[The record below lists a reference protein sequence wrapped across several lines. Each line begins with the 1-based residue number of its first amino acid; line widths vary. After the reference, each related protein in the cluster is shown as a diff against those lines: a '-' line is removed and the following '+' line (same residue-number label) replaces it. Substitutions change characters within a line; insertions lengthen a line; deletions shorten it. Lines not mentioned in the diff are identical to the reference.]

1 MKKTLFVCALLFA
14 TVQVTK
20 AQLNNITSSVTNE
33 KGTPLHDVFVADDQY
48 KNATFTD
55 SLGGFTIAVHPDS
68 KLRFEHAGYKDTLIT
83 AVKPGAD
90 MSVTLK
96 STAGSVASADN
107 PTGRAASEGLSK
119 NEVAVI
125 SNDMGGYLKPA
136 HEKGDTRGSQ
146 YLCETF
152 VHGYMISSAGELV
165 HNPSFLFDYDKI
177 GGRLLL
183 TRDNK
188 LITEVG
194 WDQINS
200 FTLFSNTDERFD
212 FEKAPA
218 IDPSHYV
225 QVLASGT
232 KYKIYKLIK
241 TRFAKADYVNN
252 GAAAHGHDYDEYIDD
267 ADYYV
272 FDPQTNQPK
281 KFSLRKKSIKE
292 AFAKEADKINKYLS
306 DNPGDI
312 DDAYLSKLGVYMNQ

>member
-1 MKKTLFVCALLFA
+1 MLLFA

-20 AQLNNITSSVTNE
+20 AQVNSITGSVTNE
-33 KGTPLHDVFVADDQY
+33 KGNPMHDVFVADDQY

-55 SLGGFTIAVHPDS
+55 SLGNFTIAAHPDS
-68 KLRFEHAGYKDTLIT
+68 KLKFEHAGYNDTLMTGI
-83 AVKPGAD
+83 KPGAGIQ
-90 MSVTLK
+90 VALK
-96 STAGSVASADN
+96 STGGPGASADSS
-107 PTGRAASEGLSK
+107 TGRAATESFTR
-119 NEVAVI
+119 NEIAVI
-125 SNDMGGYLKPA
+125 SNNTGGYLRPA

-146 YLCETF
+146 YLFETF
-152 VHGYMISSAGELV
+152 VHGYMISSAGEV
-165 HNPSFLFDYDKI
+165 AHNPNFLFDYDKI

-188 LITEVG
+188 LITEIG

-225 QVLASGT
+225 QVVASGN

-241 TRFAKADYVNN
+241 TKFAKADYVNN
-252 GAAAHGHDYDEYIDD
+252 GAAAHGHDYDEYVDD
-267 ADYYV
+267 ANYYV
-272 FDPQTNQPK
+272 FDLQTNQPK

-306 DNPGDI
+306 ANSGDI
-312 DDAYLSKLGVYMNQ
+312 DDAYLGKLGEFMNQ